1 MILSGADYATEDGFE
16 AVSRS
21 GAIRVALTSEGA
33 WAGVWLT
40 PAVMAL
46 SAAELAGQIVQLN
59 TLAYMR
65 FQLKQQAAGDGPA
78 AGQRVVSPAE
88 VGRFAAL
95 LDARST

>member
-1 MILSGADYATEDGFE
+1 MIVFGADCATGDGFE

-21 GAIRVALTSEGA
+21 GAIRVSLTRQGA
-33 WAGVWLT
+33 WAGVRLT
-40 PAVMAL
+40 PAAMAL

-65 FQLKQQAAGDGPA
+65 FQLRQQAAGDVSA
-78 AGQRVVSPAE
+78 AGQRVVSPAQ
-88 VGRFAAL
+88 VDRFAAL